1 MNPDI
6 FRAYDIRGKAGTEL
20 TKEACWQVGQALA
33 DWLPGDGPVA
43 VGHDMRVDSEQFS
56 KAFIEGLRL
65 QGREVWDIGLVTTD
79 MLYFSV
85 GKFGLAGGAMVTAS
99 HSPGEYNG
107 IKLCREEA
115 KPIGI
120 DTGLLEVRDVAM
132 AGNLVP
138 AEQKGEV
145 IKKDVRGEWVEHA
158 FKFVNPGNW
167 PSYKIAID
175 AGNGMLGVVAPL
187 LEDRI
192 PLQITPMYYELDG
205 TYPNHVAN
213 PMEPEN
219 ILDLQNAIHEKQL
232 DFGIAFDGDG
242 DRAVLIDE
250 TGEPLS
256 GTVVTALLSKYFLS
270 KNPNSTI
277 LFNAI
282 CGRIVPET
290 IEANGGRGIRT
301 KVGHSYVK
309 ADMRAH
315 DAIFA
320 GEHSGHYFFKD
331 NWYADSGLIAALM
344 VIQVLAESGLNLSE
358 LAKQYKKYYAISET
372 NFTVEDKKGVIEQL
386 RATLSDGEQDDLDGL
401 TVNYPEGWCNIR
413 PSSNDP
419 FLRLNAE
426 AKDRQ
431 FLDDLVART
440 TAVIKQFATN

>member
-33 DWLPGDGPVA
+33 EWLPNEGTVA
-43 VGHDMRVDSEQFS
+43 VGHDMRADSEEFS
-56 KAFIEGLRL
+56 EALVEGLRL

-120 DTGLLEVRDVAM
+120 DTGLLEIRDIAM

-138 AEQKGEV
+138 AEQKGKLL
-145 IKKDVRGEWVEHA
+145 KKDIRNEWVEHA
-158 FKFVNPGNW
+158 LKFVKPESW
-167 PSYKIAID
+167 PRYKIAID
-175 AGNGMLGVVAPL
+175 AGNGMMGIVAPL
-187 LEDRI
+187 LESHL
-192 PLQITPMYYELDG
+192 PLEITPMFYELDG

-219 ILDLQNAIHEKQL
+219 ILDLQNTVKNKQL

-256 GTVVTALLSKYFLS
+256 GTIITALLAKYFLS
-270 KNPNSTI
+270 KNPHSTI
-277 LFNAI
+277 LYNAI

-320 GEHSGHYFFKD
+320 GEHSGHYFFKE
-331 NWYADSGLIAALM
+331 NWSADSGLIAALI
-344 VIQVLAESGLNLSE
+344 VIQVLDESELKLSE

-372 NFTVEDKKGVIEQL
+372 NFTVEDKTGVIEQL
-386 RATLSDGEQDDLDGL
+386 KSALADGEQDNLDGL
-401 TVNYPEGWCNIR
+401 TVNYPQGWCNVR

-426 AKDRQ
+426 AENKQ
-431 FLDDLVART
+431 FLDDLVAKVT
-440 TAVIKQFATN
+440 LVINQFSS